1 MLVQASSRGGWARDG
16 VSPFRL
22 GDKKGGGM
30 EENSQN
36 CVLLTA
42 TLAVFYKG
50 EGTVH
55 RPEEA
60 LGHAASVTFTNL
72 FLSVII
78 PAAAPLSFT
87 VNTSDGASVLM

>member
-1 MLVQASSRGGWARDG
+1 
-16 VSPFRL
+16 
-22 GDKKGGGM
+22 M

-42 TLAVFYKG
+42 TLAAFYKG
-50 EGTVH
+50 EGTVY

-60 LGHAASVTFTNL
+60 LGHAASFTFTNL

-87 VNTSDGASVLM
+87 VNTSDSASMLMWVCV